1 MKKTIAILS
10 LLGLAACQ
18 NTLDLQ
24 ADKSL
29 VTQLAN
35 QSPAIGTI
43 PTTIVTDC
51 DQIVDAAMLED
62 ILVQAD
68 IVQAGLNIV
77 PQADFCQVNF
87 KLTAGAVAMLTP
99 ASAVDAN
106 LQLAALV
113 DALYGALIKSSHIA
127 ATGSFAVQSVDAAD
141 FQGIPGIAV
150 GARILDNQ
158 IDVAGSKAAL
168 LADVNEVSFLLFEKF

>member
-1 MKKTIAILS
+1 MKRTITILS
-10 LLGLAACQ
+10 LLSLAACQ

-51 DQIVDAAMLED
+51 DQIIDAAMLED

-77 PQADFCQVNF
+77 PQADYCQVNF
-87 KLTAGAVAMLTP
+87 KLTAGAVAMLSTP
-99 ASAVDAN
+99 TAVDAN
-106 LQLAALV
+106 QQVAAIVDTIFGALV
-113 DALYGALIKSSHIA
+113 KSSHIA
-127 ATGSFAVQSVDAAD
+127 ATGSFAIQSIDSAD
-141 FQGIPGIAV
+141 FQGIPGFAV

-158 IDVAGSKAAL
+158 VDVAGSKAAL
-168 LADVNEVSFLLFEKF
+168 LADANEVSFLLFEKF